1 MPLRDPVPHVRSIGV
16 GVEAT
21 VQGATLSR
29 AQLAEALLL

>member
-1 MPLRDPVPHVRSIGV
+1 MPLGDSVKHSRSNGV

-29 AQLAEALLL
+29 A